1 MKKNIFRS
9 VAGFLYLFSII
20 IFLTYVLASVN
31 PRILLSP
38 VARLVL
44 LCSCCLAI
52 YLGSLLISKTIRT
65 EQCKKVMK
73 RTFSLFFVIYLILIS
88 TFTLFDSYFGRS
100 GAVMAFKWNAET
112 FGCYIKNSLNIIPS
126 ATMLGYTSKLLSNE
140 INNTVVITNIFGN
153 LIAFGPFALFLP
165 LLFKKINSFKKFFIT
180 MLCMVVLVELLQFA
194 MQTGSC
200 DIDDVI
206 LNVGGACI
214 FYWVFH
220 TKSIRGLI
228 NKLTMTTVE

>member
-1 MKKNIFRS
+1 M
-9 VAGFLYLFSII
+9 
-20 IFLTYVLASVN
+20 SVN
-31 PRILLSP
+31 PRIRISP

-44 LCSCCLAI
+44 LCSCCLSI
-52 YLGSLLISKTIRT
+52 YFGSFLISKTISA
-65 EQCKKVMK
+65 EQGKKVMK
-73 RTFSLFFVIYLILIS
+73 RTFSLFLVIYLILIS

-100 GAVMAFKWNAET
+100 GAVMAFKWNVEI
-112 FGCYIKNSLNIIPS
+112 FGCYIRNSLNIIPF
-126 ATMLGYTSKLLSNE
+126 ATIFGYVSKLLSGQ
-140 INNTVVITNIFGN
+140 INTNIVITNIFGN

-180 MLCMVVLVELLQFA
+180 MLCIVVLVELLQFA
-194 MQTGSC
+194 MLTGSC

-220 TKSIRGLI
+220 IKPISTFI
-228 NKLTMTTVE
+228 NKLTMITY